1 MADRIKQIAFRE
13 FTTAEIQAGTPWNA
27 IQSGANDAYVVK
39 SIEATNGSNTNA
51 GAITAT
57 ATVGLTTDFNNG
69 KYVNIGTIAQKDR
82 LGVSGSLVVDANSTL
97 TVRPVAKTISF
108 EDKIFHVDTEN
119 SSEPRK
125 SRQELRASVIGV
137 QDISTTTSIDKTSVT
152 MSGGHSYYS
161 GSSSPNYQ
169 HTIFHTNTNGVEL
182 KMLFTTNQSSTSRFI
197 INNAATGVSYGTYQT
212 SYGSAYFDG
221 ERYIYWHDEGT
232 NKIRYFDTD
241 ETTSNLE
248 SANTYGG
255 STGQNYYHGIINFAG
270 TAPSGSNTSYD
281 NNFVDLTSHNGKTYL
296 VWSFGTQNY
305 LQMAELPSTL
315 TNYNATANVCPKWVR
330 LWNGGS
336 TSQTTN
342 FGQTGMYSMG
352 ALKNNIG
359 YNYQGSVRVTHDD
372 DLGRWLVYYNP
383 NTVSNIFVGT
393 FTQAE
398 LDATADA
405 GVIAVPNGGSGYG
418 LICLEESE
426 INTHLKID
434 SKFTNTYS
442 SQGIIEATRISS
454 NIKPNGDT
462 WSIPNSGSRYFDGRK
477 AYYSNGASAAGFE
490 WHVYE
495 CDLANDTGTD
505 ITAGFSGNIPNYYG
519 RFYMVKTTPSA
530 STIAGRSYPSAPT
543 LSVRL
548 SGVHED
554 RS

>member
-1 MADRIKQIAFRE
+1 MADQIKQIAFRE
-13 FTTAEIQAGTPWNA
+13 FTTVELQAGTPWNA

-39 SIEATNGSNTNA
+39 SIEATNGANTNV
-51 GAITAT
+51 GAIIAT

-82 LGVSGSLVVDANSTL
+82 LGVSGNLVVDANSTL

-119 SSEPRK
+119 ATQPRK
-125 SRQELRASVIGV
+125 TRQELRGSVIGV
-137 QDISTTTSIDKTSVT
+137 QDISTSTSIDKTSVS
-152 MSGGHSYYS
+152 MSHTNSYQG
-161 GSSSPNYQ
+161 GSSAYSYQ
-169 HTIFHTNTNGVEL
+169 HTIFHTNANGVEL
-182 KMLFTTNQSSTSRFI
+182 KMLFTVGNSSTSTFEI
-197 INNAATGVSYGTYQT
+197 HNAATGTQFGRYQT
-212 SYGSAYFDG
+212 SYGTAYFDG

-241 ETTSNLE
+241 ETTTNL
-248 SANTYGG
+248 SSSNTYGG
-255 STGQNYYHGIINFAG
+255 GNNASYYHGIINFSG

-281 NNFVDLTSHNGKTYL
+281 NHFAGITSHNGKTYFF
-296 VWSFGTQNY
+296 WSFGTQYY

-330 LWNGGS
+330 LWNGNS
-336 TSQTTN
+336 TNQTTN

-398 LDATADA
+398 LDATSDA

-442 SQGIIEATRISS
+442 SQGIIEDARIYN
-454 NIKPNGDT
+454 NIKPNGDS

-477 AYYSNGASAAGFE
+477 AYFSNAASAAGFE

-530 STIAGRSYPSAPT
+530 STIAGRSYPSAPKLT
-543 LSVRL
+543 VRL